1 MTHRK
6 PYHAPGTRGP
16 VNENPVEGKDP
27 GGRMNSDKGGG
38 GNVSQPQVRGRGA
51 VQESPISV
59 DDRAE
64 HY

>member
-1 MTHRK
+1 MAHKK
-6 PYHAPGTRGP
+6 PYRAPNTSEK
-16 VNENPVEGKDP
+16 VNENPVEGRDP
-27 GGRMNSDKGGG
+27 HGRMNSDKGGG

-51 VQESPISV
+51 VQESPIHV